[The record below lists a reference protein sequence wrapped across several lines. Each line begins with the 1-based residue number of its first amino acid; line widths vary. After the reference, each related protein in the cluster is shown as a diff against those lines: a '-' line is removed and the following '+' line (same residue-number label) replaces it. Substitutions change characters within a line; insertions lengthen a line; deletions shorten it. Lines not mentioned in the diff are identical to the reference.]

1 MNPKLKGLR
10 LFGHWADAPIQGTG
24 RTYRLYASH
33 PLDRLLSIFLVLIF
47 WGAVFLF
54 FFCRNPKPGSFGI
67 LLRGIGVI
75 YLPGDMGPFIRL
87 FLAWMAIPA
96 VGYVPPHIL
105 EHGRQRRILRG
116 ELVARQG
123 VLRKIGYICD
133 YKYRRTVI
141 DSRFLLEVPGKHGK
155 MIHEVYKMPEWIFQ
169 EFKKEREQRACRVE
183 LALLPPKRPRER
195 KHSTEFPGTYA
206 DRLHMRVEHIFYL
219 ETLSARCE
227 PVKDFLFFQERDTG
241 GRKREKKEKRRDQ
254 RAAQK

>member
-33 PLDRLLSIFLVLIF
+33 PLDRLLSVALVLIF
-47 WGAVFLF
+47 WVAVFLYV
-54 FFCRNPKPGSFGI
+54 FCRAPRPDSFGL

-75 YLPGDMGPFIRL
+75 YLPRDMGPLIRF
-87 FLAWMAIPA
+87 FLVWMAIPA
-96 VGYVPPHIL
+96 VGCVAPHIL

-123 VLRKIGYICD
+123 VLRKIGYTQD
-133 YKYRRTVI
+133 LKYRTVTS
-141 DSRFLLEVPGKHGK
+141 SRFLLEVPGKHGK
-155 MIHEVYKMPEWIFQ
+155 MIHEVYKMPERIFQ
-169 EFKKEREQRACRVE
+169 EFKKEREPRACRVE
-183 LALLPPKRPRER
+183 LALLPPRRPRGR
-195 KHSTEFPGTYA
+195 KRSTDFPSTYA

-227 PVKDFLFFQERDTG
+227 PVKDFLFVQERDAG
-241 GRKREKKEKRRDQ
+241 GKKRERKEKRRN
-254 RAAQK
+254 

>member
-33 PLDRLLSIFLVLIF
+33 PLDRLLSVALVLIF
-47 WGAVFLF
+47 WVAVFLYV
-54 FFCRNPKPGSFGI
+54 FCRAPRPDSFGL

-75 YLPGDMGPFIRL
+75 YLPRDMGPLIRF
-87 FLAWMAIPA
+87 FLVWMAIPA
-96 VGYVPPHIL
+96 VGCVAPHIL

-123 VLRKIGYICD
+123 VLRKIGYTQD
-133 YKYRRTVI
+133 LKYRTVTG
-141 DSRFLLEVPGKHGK
+141 SRFLLEVPGKHGK
-155 MIHEVYKMPEWIFQ
+155 MIHEVYKMPEWLFK
-169 EFKKEREQRACRVE
+169 EFKKERRQRACRVE
-183 LALLPPKRPRER
+183 LALLPPKHPRER
-195 KHSTEFPGTYA
+195 KHSTDFPGAYT

-227 PVKDFLFFQERDTG
+227 PVKDFLFVQERNTG
-241 GRKREKKEKRRDQ
+241 GRKREKKEKRRN
-254 RAAQK
+254 

>member
-10 LFGHWADAPIQGTG
+10 LFGRWADAPIQGTS

-33 PLDRLLSIFLVLIF
+33 PLDRLLSVALVLIF
-47 WGAVFLF
+47 WVAMFLYI
-54 FFCRNPKPGSFGI
+54 FCRAPEPGSFGI
-67 LLRGIGVI
+67 LFRGIGVI
-75 YLPGDMGPFIRL
+75 YLPGDMGPLIRF
-87 FLAWMAIPA
+87 FLVWMAIPA
-96 VGYVPPHIL
+96 VGYVGPHIL

-123 VLRKIGYICD
+123 VLRKIGYTQD
-133 YKYRRTVI
+133 LKYRTVAG
-141 DSRFLLEVPGKHGK
+141 SRFLLEVPGKHGK

-241 GRKREKKEKRRDQ
+241 GGKREKKEKRRDQ

>member
-1 MNPKLKGLR
+1 M
-10 LFGHWADAPIQGTG
+10 
-24 RTYRLYASH
+24 
-33 PLDRLLSIFLVLIF
+33 
-47 WGAVFLF
+47 
-54 FFCRNPKPGSFGI
+54 
-67 LLRGIGVI
+67 I
-75 YLPGDMGPFIRL
+75 YLPRDMGPLIRF
-87 FLAWMAIPA
+87 FLVWMAIPA
-96 VGYVPPHIL
+96 VGYVGPHIL

-123 VLRKIGYICD
+123 VLRKIGYTQD
-133 YKYRRTVI
+133 LKYRTVAG
-141 DSRFLLEVPGKHGK
+141 SRFLLEVPGKHGK
-155 MIHEVYKMPEWIFQ
+155 MIHEAYKMPEWIFQ

-241 GRKREKKEKRRDQ
+241 GGKREKKEKRRDQ

>member
-33 PLDRLLSIFLVLIF
+33 PLDRLRAVALVVRFGGAVLIDGF
-47 WGAVFLF
+47 GRAP
-54 FFCRNPKPGSFGI
+54 RPDSFGL

-75 YLPGDMGPFIRL
+75 YLPRDMGPLIRF
-87 FLAWMAIPA
+87 FLVWMAIPA
-96 VGYVPPHIL
+96 VGCVAPHIL

-123 VLRKIGYICD
+123 VLRKIGYTQD
-133 YKYRRTVI
+133 LKYRTVTG
-141 DSRFLLEVPGKHGK
+141 SRFLLEVPGKHGK
-155 MIHEVYKMPEWIFQ
+155 MIHEVYKMPERIFQ
-169 EFKKEREQRACRVE
+169 EFKKEREPRACRVE
-183 LALLPPKRPRER
+183 LALLPPRRPRGR
-195 KHSTEFPGTYA
+195 KRSTDFPSTYA

-227 PVKDFLFFQERDTG
+227 PVKDFLFVQERDAG
-241 GRKREKKEKRRDQ
+241 GKKRERKEKRRN
-254 RAAQK
+254 

>member
-10 LFGHWADAPIQGTG
+10 LFGRWADAPIQGTS
-24 RTYRLYASH
+24 RTYRVYASH
-33 PLDRLLSIFLVLIF
+33 PLDRLLSVALVLIF
-47 WGAVFLF
+47 WVAMFLYI
-54 FFCRNPKPGSFGI
+54 FCRAPEPGSFGI

-75 YLPGDMGPFIRL
+75 YLPGDMGPLIRF
-87 FLAWMAIPA
+87 FLVWMAIPA
-96 VGYVPPHIL
+96 VGYVGPHIL

-123 VLRKIGYICD
+123 VLRKIGYTQD
-133 YKYRRTVI
+133 LKYRTVAG
-141 DSRFLLEVPGKHGK
+141 SRFLLEVSGKHGK
-155 MIHEVYKMPEWIFQ
+155 MIHEVYKMPEWLFK
-169 EFKKEREQRACRVE
+169 EFKKERRQRACRVE
-183 LALLPPKRPRER
+183 LALLPPKHPRER
-195 KHSTEFPGTYA
+195 KHSTDFPGAYT